1 MSKKLW
7 HPTSGALLA
16 GCLLAT
22 AAQAQTA
29 PINPTTEPVTPV
41 ATTAEAPVPVVA
53 EAPVPQQ
60 VAPPSKAINTLGL
73 DLQFSDITVKEL
85 LKTLGS
91 SFGIN
96 ISVDDSVD
104 GVISYINLSNST
116 PIEALRTVIE
126 TRRDLSLRQMSNGNY
141 IVSKLQ
147 PGEAMMGAMQASS
160 PSGGMTGG
168 SMFDLP
174 NATMGGANAP
184 TFNATPTF
192 GNQGIN
198 AQGAL
203 PPLGQGN
210 NSLLNDLPDLVTTN
224 TGNGRTRKIAIKIKN
239 IRSGF
244 LAYQLD
250 PASNKVPQE
259 LLATQGNARAYN
271 NNSNA
276 SDALGGD
283 GFDANSGFNS
293 FNQSDFARS
302 RTNPYLQ
309 NSASSLVRPEV
320 RSNSQFGGNQGNNGN
335 QGNRG
340 NRGGGGLGGN
350 NNGNGNGGGGS
361 FELPDGVQQ
370 VVSVDPQNVL
380 LVAYEDGNEEAVRQ
394 LEELIAVLDQ
404 PLRQVEIEAQFV
416 ELQSQDAR
424 TFGIDFSTSR
434 GNFDAATTGF
444 ASAPVQG
451 AFQVGFVRNN
461 FQVRLNALVADNKAK
476 VITAPRVTAI
486 NNLTANLTSQ
496 ERRTL
501 ILTSVAQ
508 NIGGGQQQAQRLLF
522 IDTQTGL
529 TVTPTINGD
538 DTITVLMR
546 PQVSTQDGTSGLGTI
561 TTRTL
566 TTIANVPDGDTI
578 ALGGLRVVRNTTQN
592 YKVPLLGDIPLLG
605 RLFQSK
611 TITENESELIIFLSA
626 RIIRRAG
633 ADTNVVVPGT

>member
-22 AAQAQTA
+22 TAHAQVA
-29 PINPTTEPVTPV
+29 PITPTADPAAPV
-41 ATTAEAPVPVVA
+41 ATTEA
-53 EAPVPQQ
+53 APVPQQ
-60 VAPPSKAINTLGL
+60 VAPPGKASNAVGF
-73 DLQFSDITVKEL
+73 DLEFNDISVKEL
-85 LKTLGS
+85 LKTLGRG
-91 SFGIN
+91 FGIS

-104 GVISYINLSNST
+104 GVISYINLTNNT
-116 PIEALRTVIE
+116 PLEALKTVVE
-126 TRRDLSLRQMSNGNY
+126 TRRDLSFRQMSNGNY
-141 IVSKLQ
+141 IVSKKQ
-147 PGEAMMGAMQASS
+147 PGEASSNFATGAMQQPISPTDGLNDSSMYDLGGPLQGNTNAS
-160 PSGGMTGG
+160 PYNMAPPTFG
-168 SMFDLP
+168 SQSVGNQSALPQFGQRTATNPMLSDLP
-174 NATMGGANAP
+174 NLVSVNNRNGKIV
-184 TFNATPTF
+184 
-192 GNQGIN
+192 QKGIK
-198 AQGAL
+198 L
-203 PPLGQGN
+203 
-210 NSLLNDLPDLVTTN
+210 
-224 TGNGRTRKIAIKIKN
+224 KN
-239 IRSGF
+239 ISSAF

-250 PASNKVPQE
+250 PANNKVPAE
-259 LLATQGNARAYN
+259 ILAMRGNAGAYGQ
-271 NNSNA
+271 NSNA
-276 SDALGGD
+276 SDALAGD
-283 GFDANSGFNS
+283 GFGADSDYSNT
-293 FNQSDFARS
+293 FNQGDFAQTRS
-302 RTNPYLQ
+302 NPYLT
-309 NSASSLVRPEV
+309 NSASSQVRPEV
-320 RSNSQFGGNQGNNGN
+320 RANFQFGGNNNNGGGRNNNNGN
-335 QGNRG
+335 
-340 NRGGGGLGGN
+340 NRGGG
-350 NNGNGNGGGGS
+350 NGNSTGGS
-361 FELPDGVQQ
+361 FNLPDGIEQ

-380 LVAYEDGNEEAVRQ
+380 LVAYEDGNDEAVRQ
-394 LEELIAVLDQ
+394 LQELIDVLDQ

-444 ASAPVQG
+444 ASAPVPG
-451 AFQVGFVRNN
+451 AFQIGFVRNT
-461 FQVRLNALVADNKAK
+461 FTARLNALIANNRAK

-486 NNLTANLTSQ
+486 NNLTANLTST

-546 PQVSTQDGTSGLGTI
+546 PRVSNQDGTSGLGTI
-561 TTRTL
+561 TRREL
-566 TTIANVPDGDTI
+566 TTIANVRDGDTI

-611 TITENESELIIFLSA
+611 TINENESELIIFLTA

-633 ADTNVVVPGT
+633 DDTNLVVPGT

>member
-22 AAQAQTA
+22 AAHAQTA
-29 PINPTTEPVTPV
+29 PITPTTEPAAPAV
-41 ATTAEAPVPVVA
+41 ATV

-60 VAPPSKAINTLGL
+60 IAPPGKEISTLGL

-85 LKTLGS
+85 LKTLSG

-104 GVISYINLSNST
+104 GVISYINLSNNT
-116 PIEALRTVIE
+116 PLEALQTVID

-141 IVSKLQ
+141 IVSKRQ
-147 PGEAMMGAMQASS
+147 PGDMITSTMQGQMAP
-160 PSGGMTGG
+160 PSGAVSG
-168 SMFDLP
+168 SMFDLQGVVP
-174 NATMGGANAP
+174 GRANGVPFEAP
-184 TFNATPTF
+184 F
-192 GNQGIN
+192 NQGVIG
-198 AQGAL
+198 QGAL
-203 PPLGQGN
+203 PPLGQQTSMN
-210 NSLLNDLPDLVTTN
+210 PMLSDLPDLVTTN
-224 TGNGRTRKIAIKIKN
+224 SRSGKIRKIPFQIKN
-239 IRSGF
+239 IPAAF

-250 PASNKVPQE
+250 PANNPVPIQILEAQGSNR
-259 LLATQGNARAYN
+259 TYS

-276 SDALGGD
+276 TNALGNNS
-283 GFDANSGFNS
+283 FDANAGFNS
-293 FNQSDFARS
+293 FNQNDFAQTRA
-302 RTNPYLQ
+302 NPYLQ

-320 RSNSQFGGNQGNNGN
+320 RSYSQFGGNNNNRGGNNN
-335 QGNRG
+335 

-350 NNGNGNGGGGS
+350 NGGAGGGNGS
-361 FELPDGVQQ
+361 FSLPDGIEQI
-370 VVSVDPQNVL
+370 VSVDPQNVL
-380 LVAYEDGNEEAVRQ
+380 LVAYEDGNDEAVRQ
-394 LEELIAVLDQ
+394 LEDLIAVLDQ

-416 ELQSQDAR
+416 ELQSQDANA
-424 TFGIDFSTSR
+424 FGIDFSTSR

-451 AFQVGFVRNN
+451 AFQIGFVRNN
-461 FQVRLNALVADNKAK
+461 FTARLNALIADNKAK
-476 VITAPRVTAI
+476 IITAPRVTAI

-508 NIGGGQQQAQRLLF
+508 NIGGGQQQAQQLIF

-546 PQVSTQDGTSGLGTI
+546 PQVSTQDGTTGLGTI
-561 TTRTL
+561 TTRSL
-566 TTIANVPDGDTI
+566 TTIANVKDGDTI

-592 YKVPLLGDIPLLG
+592 FRVPLLSDIPLLG

-611 TITENESELIIFLSA
+611 TITETESELIIFLTA

-633 ADTNVVVPGT
+633 ADQNVVVPGT